1 MPRKKASRGVTFNL
15 GTGSDKKVTKR
26 KKKPL
31 GDQEQSGSKK
41 QRRESG
47 ESKTVS
53 VPKEKVQKPISPDTV
68 EYIENLMN
76 VAELSVF
83 STKRIVDFENVQA
96 ELAGLKKR
104 LLQRYKKLKFP
115 SGQMGNLKKLRKDLA
130 EEKRKLEHNQE
141 MLESLNNEVEK
152 AVEES
157 YAIEESTKTLEEK
170 LESLTQQAAEDA
182 RTLGNVTNS
191 DSLQLPKATFM
202 AVPFQEKVKKLKNP
216 KAVLKDLVLMEENP
230 AYRGMRKLI
239 EKSFNEISN
248 SKF

>member
-1 MPRKKASRGVTFNL
+1 MPRKKANYGVTFNL

-26 KKKPL
+26 KKKPS
-31 GDQEQSGSKK
+31 GNREQSGSKK
-41 QRRESG
+41 QHLARRRFRAVLGSHREDCDVTLCSTEIGVRSVLSG
-47 ESKTVS
+47 
-53 VPKEKVQKPISPDTV
+53 
-68 EYIENLMN
+68 
-76 VAELSVF
+76 
-83 STKRIVDFENVQA
+83 KRIVDFENVQA
-96 ELAGLKKR
+96 ELSGLKKR
-104 LLQRYKKLKFP
+104 LLQHYKKLKFP
-115 SGQMGNLKKLRKDLA
+115 SVQMENLKNVRKDLA

-157 YAIEESTKTLEEK
+157 YAIEESTKALEEK
-170 LESLTQQAAEDA
+170 LESLTQQAAEDVQ
-182 RTLGNVTNS
+182 TLGNVTNS

-216 KAVLKDLVLMEENP
+216 NAVLKELVLMEENP

-248 SKF
+248 STS